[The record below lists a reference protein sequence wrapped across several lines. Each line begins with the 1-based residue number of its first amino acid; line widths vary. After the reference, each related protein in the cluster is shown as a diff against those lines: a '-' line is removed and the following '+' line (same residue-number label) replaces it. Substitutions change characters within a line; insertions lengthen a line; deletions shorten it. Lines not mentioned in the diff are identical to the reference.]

1 MYSLPNRA
9 SKVQAFQTM
18 SAMQPT
24 PSTERS
30 QQRVET
36 DWTPIKVNHS
46 DLEED
51 VTKTEQ
57 TLTVINES
65 IDALEKCSGEG
76 RTSPLTCQMKTT
88 WEKTSKEERKVF
100 VRKAKEACTIV
111 CMAIAPADG
120 ARLFKA
126 VCQDGNPNIE
136 NELQTLLIAYKNA
149 PTKKTKTQILSIYA
163 DSYPAKKLIEVHES
177 YEPVT
182 EWEIRKAKL
191 HAKNNG
197 PGVPFEKLVFHRV
210 RLDSVKVNH
219 FLEFI
224 NRPYFHQ
231 DVAYGTRTLK
241 LSSGEQLLM
250 PNVVRT
256 VARSTMLA
264 QYLQYCNEEEFEPLS
279 RETLYR
285 ILEVR
290 EASQRKA
297 LQGLDNVAAD
307 GATAFDIIERVVDEL
322 EKAGAEPEWAVN
334 VKEKLNDGKK
344 YLKTNY
350 KVHCKEDGSPCADHC
365 RLFAL
370 SDSSIEAFE
379 HECNHQH
386 NLQCDMCEN
395 LKLVVKEIEI
405 SLHNEQGTL
414 HFYSTEQQEDLLYD
428 FLQAKKHI
436 FDWKAHI
443 LRSEN
448 QDQAKQDVLRSLDE
462 TSALIT
468 MDWAMKFQCQKYR
481 EKQSEWFG
489 KRGLSWHVSSVIQK
503 DRQAEELVVTTY
515 VHLFDSC
522 TQDWF
527 AVASILENL
536 LLTLKFHNPSI
547 HSVHLRSDEAGCYHN
562 NLLLASI
569 HDISERVGIVVTSY
583 YFSEPQHGKD
593 ICDRIICPMKL
604 SVRKY
609 CDEGHDIQSAQ
620 DMRETLLERPV
631 RGVTV
636 SVCEIKE
643 SHKTIDVTK
652 IPHFSMYHNFEF
664 LREGIRVQKAYS
676 VGPGKTVNYND
687 IIRTPQGPTS
697 MEIKEGNNFF
707 KIDLNRNLKSKR
719 STQTHTSELF
729 PCPQEGCTQS
739 FQRFDALQRHLDC
752 DEHGNEIR
760 QESFYDQL
768 RRDWASRFSTLLSE
782 NLPMPKSVL
791 SSTATSS
798 LPMGWALQKPRTGGV
813 RYSQQ
818 VKDYLKARFDA
829 GEESG
834 RKADP
839 YQVVFDMRNA
849 RTAENKRLF
858 SRDEWLSRGQ
868 IQSYFSRLSVLK
880 RKQTS
885 RSDPAPVLHDIE
897 DMVEEEIRW
906 QQVDEVYEK
915 MSVQHPI
922 YYDAYNLCELHQS
935 QRISFFNVEMLK
947 SICSHFEISFKSKD
961 RKFQLVDKVTAMI
974 SECSCN
980 SFAQPQGGK
989 K

>member
-1 MYSLPNRA
+1 MS
-9 SKVQAFQTM
+9 TM
-18 SAMQPT
+18 LST
-24 PSTERS
+24 PSTEYA

-36 DWTPIKVNHS
+36 DWTPIIRNSSK
-46 DLEED
+46 ED
-51 VTKTEQ
+51 VSKTKQ
-57 TLTVINES
+57 NLVVINES
-65 IDALEKCSGEG
+65 IEALAKCSDEG
-76 RTSPLTCQMKTT
+76 RTSPLTCQMQTT
-88 WEKTSKEERKVF
+88 WEETGKQERKVF
-100 VRKAKEACTIV
+100 VRKAKEACKIV
-111 CMAIAPADG
+111 CMAIAPEDG

-126 VCQDGNPNIE
+126 VCQDGNPDIE
-136 NELQTLLIAYKNA
+136 KELQTLLVAYKNA
-149 PTKKTKTQILSIYA
+149 PTKEVKTQILSIYA
-163 DSYPAKKLIEVHES
+163 DSYPAKKLIEVHKS
-177 YEPVT
+177 YEPIT

-191 HAKNNG
+191 HAKNSG
-197 PGVPFEKLVFHRV
+197 PGTPFEKPEHHRV
-210 RLDSVKVNH
+210 RLDTVKVNH
-219 FLEFI
+219 FLDFI

-241 LSSGEQLLM
+241 LSSGEKLVM

-279 RETLYR
+279 RATMYR

-307 GATAFDIIERVVDEL
+307 GAAAFDTIEGVVDEL
-322 EKAGAEPEWAVN
+322 EKAGADPEWSGN

-365 RLFAL
+365 RVFAL
-370 SDSSIEAFE
+370 SDPSDEAFKQ
-379 HECNHQH
+379 ECGHQH
-386 NLQCDMCEN
+386 NLQCDMCEG
-395 LKLVVKEIEI
+395 LKLVVEEIEL
-405 SLHNEQGTL
+405 SLQNEKGTL
-414 HFYSTEQQEDLLYD
+414 CFYSTEQREDLLYD

-489 KRGLSWHVSSVIQK
+489 KRGLSWHVSSVVQK
-503 DRQAEELVVTTY
+503 SGQAEEPVVTTY

-536 LLTLKFHNPSI
+536 LLTLKADNPSLD
-547 HSVHLRSDEAGCYHN
+547 SAHLRSDEAGCYNN

-569 HDISERVGIVVTSY
+569 HDLSKRVGIVVKSY
-583 YFSEPQHGKD
+583 IFSEPQHGKD

-620 DMRETLLERPV
+620 DMREALLQRPV
-631 RGVTV
+631 QAVTV
-636 SVCEIKE
+636 SVSEVKE
-643 SHKTIDVTK
+643 DFKTIVVTK
-652 IPHFSMYHNFEF
+652 IPNFSMYHNFEF
-664 LREGIRVQKAYS
+664 LQQGIRVQKAYS
-676 VGPGKTVNYND
+676 VGPGKTVNYSD
-687 IIRTPQGPTS
+687 IIRTPQGSTS
-697 MEIKEGNNFF
+697 LEVKDGQNFF
-707 KIDLNRNLKSKR
+707 KIDITRSLKSKR
-719 STQTHTSELF
+719 QIQTSSPELF
-729 PCPQEGCTQS
+729 PCPHEGCSQS
-739 FQRFDALQRHLDC
+739 FQRFDALEHHLDC
-752 DEHGNEIR
+752 GQHGNEIH

-768 RRDWASRFSTLLSE
+768 RRDWASRFSTLLPE
-782 NLPMPKSVL
+782 NLPKPRSL
-791 SSTATSS
+791 FSSTASSS
-798 LPMGWALQKPRTGGV
+798 LSMGWALQKARTGGV

-839 YQVVFDMRNA
+839 NKVVLDMRNT
-849 RTAENKRLF
+849 RTAENIRLF
-858 SRDEWLSRGQ
+858 SREEWLSKGQ
-868 IQSYFSRLSVLK
+868 IQSYFSRLAVLK
-880 RKQTS
+880 RKQAS
-885 RSDPAPVLHDIE
+885 KSDPAELPDIE
-897 DMVEEEIRW
+897 DLVEEEIHL

-915 MSVQHPI
+915 VAVQHPI
-922 YYDAYNLCELHQS
+922 YYDAYNLCELHQNQKIGS
-935 QRISFFNVEMLK
+935 FNVGMLK
-947 SICSHFEISFKSKD
+947 SICNYFEISFKSKE
-961 RKFQLVDKVTAMI
+961 RKSELVDKLTAMI
-974 SECSCN
+974 SECPCS
-980 SFAQPQGGK
+980 SSRK
-989 K
+989 L